1 MDPRSGLKLVGCEA
15 ERTLGLEPPAP
26 LNFKE
31 RAAMFP
37 RHALRPRPHVELG
50 GQPIKSIHSDTPP
63 GQLPQCADVDRFFE
77 WFGGRIDEV
86 ARELGLDPDDDTDR
100 PRAA

>member
-1 MDPRSGLKLVGCEA
+1 MDVRSALKLVGCDA
-15 ERTLGLEPPAP
+15 ERDLGLEPPAP

-37 RHALRPRPHVELG
+37 RHAMRPRPHVELG
-50 GQPIKSIHSDTPP
+50 GQPIN
-63 GQLPQCADVDRFFE
+63 GGLPTGDEVDAMFD
-77 WFGGRIDEV
+77 WIGGRMEDI
-86 ARELGLDPDDDTDR
+86 ARELGLTDNGSDTDR

>member
-1 MDPRSGLKLVGCEA
+1 
-15 ERTLGLEPPAP
+15 
-26 LNFKE
+26 
-31 RAAMFP
+31 MFP